1 MFLGVFRKCSEVYSI
16 VLRVWTV
23 PQIVKLPGEGGG
35 MLDLPFAVVSGKA
48 GLCSK
53 ADKLRESVATQDGLI
68 LNS

>member
-23 PQIVKLPGEGGG
+23 PQIVKLPGGWG

-53 ADKLRESVATQDGLI
+53 ADKLRESVTTQDGLI